1 VKTGYGTRTAPP
13 IARRFGLSCC
23 PNCNDVVL
31 APAVSEHV
39 NEREIRHLWACEA
52 CGHEFTTAVRLK
64 AGRIHEQRAVLC

>member
-1 VKTGYGTRTAPP
+1 
-13 IARRFGLSCC
+13 
-23 PNCNDVVL
+23 
-31 APAVSEHV
+31 V